1 MASRFTQSDIS
12 KLSGR
17 TVFFDANILMYL
29 FWPTSPKSWA
39 VTSYSSIYKRLLSSK
54 NILALNTFVLSEF
67 INRALRFEWQIKTNK
82 TIDYK
87 LFRQSKDGQ
96 QTQIDVF
103 DVAKNKI
110 LPYFSLTDRILNSA
124 GIKNLLVVDILDFND
139 KIILDVCKANNMVL
153 LTNDAD
159 FSKSDIDI
167 LSANSKLR

>member
-29 FWPTSPKSWA
+29 FWPTSP
-39 VTSYSSIYKRLLSSK
+39 
-54 NILALNTFVLSEF
+54 
-67 INRALRFEWQIKTNK
+67 TNK

-139 KIILDVCKANNMVL
+139 KIIFDVCKANNMVL